1 MDVPRPLPGC
11 MACRCFGRR
20 HPSAVQQ
27 TEPPPSH
34 VKNAVSVSADTV
46 YKDYDGAVATRTLY
60 ESSGGRNGD
69 AGADHAVTQAPT
81 VTQAP
86 EPFQFSPEPLFPQPA
101 SGRQAQVDAEMGVEE
116 IWHAR
121 EQERGQ
127 EYTVR
132 FEEDRP
138 MHLESPRSN
147 EDPAQRRADGGE
159 AGKGRERARSSPNW
173 ASAKRGARDVI
184 KVGMLAV
191 QRC

>member
-1 MDVPRPLPGC
+1 MRAGC
-11 MACRCFGRR
+11 VACRCLWRWY
-20 HPSAVQQ
+20 PSAVQQ
-27 TEPPPSH
+27 TEPPHSH

-46 YKDYDGAVATRTLY
+46 YKDYNGAVATRTLL

-69 AGADHAVTQAPT
+69 ARADHAVTQAPT

-86 EPFQFSPEPLFPQPA
+86 EPFQFSSEPLFPQST
-101 SGRQAQVDAEMGVEE
+101 SGRQAQVDAEIDVEE
-116 IWHAR
+116 ILHAG

-132 FEEDRP
+132 FEEDP
-138 MHLESPRSN
+138 PTHLDSSRSN

-159 AGKGRERARSSPNW
+159 AGKGREWATSSPNG

-184 KVGMLAV
+184 NVGMLAV